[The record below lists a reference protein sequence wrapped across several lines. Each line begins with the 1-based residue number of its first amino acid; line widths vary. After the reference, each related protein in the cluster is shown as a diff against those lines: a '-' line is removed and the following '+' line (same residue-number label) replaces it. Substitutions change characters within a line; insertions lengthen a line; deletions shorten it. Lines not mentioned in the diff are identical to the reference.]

1 MTRLRCLFFTV
12 LILSGGFT
20 FADDDRPNIVWLVS
34 EDNSANYL
42 KLYDAN
48 GAATPAIEA
57 LARQGIVF
65 DHAFANAPVCSVA
78 RTTLATGCYG
88 PRIGTQFHRK
98 SVPVPLP
105 EGVRMFPQLLREAG
119 YYTANNNKTDYNAIA
134 GPDVW
139 DDSSKRAT
147 WRKRAAGQPFFYMQ
161 SFPVSH
167 ESSLHF
173 SRGQMAEQKTKTDP
187 ATVAVAPYHPDTPT
201 FRYTNAR
208 YRDRIMQMDQQIGTI
223 VQQLEKDG
231 LLKNTFIFYFGDHG
245 GVLPRGKGYAYESG
259 LHVPLVV
266 RLPERCRD
274 RINLKPGSRESSF
287 VSFVDFGPTVL
298 ELAGV
303 SVPEQMD
310 GRPFPAFRQERS
322 PSTTA
327 DAAFGYADR
336 FDEKYDLVRSVRVGR
351 FKYIRNFQPFN
362 FDGLQNNYRYRM
374 LAYEEWRKLFE
385 DGKLNDVQSQFFT
398 ARPPEQLFDLS
409 QDPHETRNL
418 ALDPQHRKTL
428 LQLRERLISWMKSMP
443 DLSMY
448 PESVLAE
455 KAFQNPVQF
464 GQQHQQQIA
473 ELIDTANLSLQ
484 PFEISRA
491 DLLAALKDNSAW
503 QRYWALIACSSF
515 GVDAREMV
523 PLAKQLAAK
532 DPNRLVRVRAAE
544 FLALLGEQDPSSVL
558 KQALAESESGIEA
571 GLILNTWTLLRDGSP
586 GYELPLNRDDLK
598 TDLLKNDTVARRL
611 EYLSPPSGK

>member
-1 MTRLRCLFFTV
+1 MTRVRCLFFTV

-20 FADDDRPNIVWLVS
+20 FADDDLPNIVWLVS

-42 KLYDAN
+42 KLYDDA

-65 DHAFANAPVCSVA
+65 DHAFSNAPVCSVA

-105 EGVRMFPQLLREAG
+105 KGVRMFPQLLREAG

-134 GPDVW
+134 GPNVW
-139 DDSSKRAT
+139 DESSKRAT
-147 WRKRAAGQPFFYMQ
+147 WRKRADGQPFFYMQ

-173 SRGQMAEQKTKTDP
+173 TRRQMAEQKTKTDP

-208 YRDRIMQMDQQIGTI
+208 YRDRIMQMDEQIGAI
-223 VQQLEKDG
+223 VKQLEEDG

-266 RLPERCRD
+266 RLPERFRD
-274 RINLKPGSRESSF
+274 GIRLKPGSRESSF

-303 SVPEQMD
+303 PVPEQMD
-310 GRPFPAFRQERS
+310 GRPFSAFRQERS
-322 PSTTA
+322 PAATA

-336 FDEKYDLVRSVRVGR
+336 FDEKYDLVRSVRVGS

-385 DGKLNDVQSQFFT
+385 DGKLSDVQSQFFT

-418 ALDPQHRKTL
+418 ALDPKHRKTL
-428 LQLRERLISWMKSMP
+428 LQLRERLTSWMKSMP

-455 KAFQNPVQF
+455 EAFQNPVQF

-491 DLLAALKDNSAW
+491 DLLAALKHDSPW

-515 GVDAREMV
+515 GGEARELV
-523 PLAKQLAAK
+523 PLAKQLAAE

-544 FLALLGEQDPSSVL
+544 FLALLQEQDPSSVL
-558 KQALAESESGIEA
+558 KQALAETESGIEA

-586 GYELPLNRDDLK
+586 GYELPPNRDDLK
-598 TDLLKNDTVARRL
+598 TDLLRNDTVARRL